1 MPTTTIPA
9 ANSHLISLNT
19 ATDLTDRYRSNR
31 NSILQTTYQGSDLL
45 PLSETFNVQDIN
57 LLSSQEGC
65 EAIRIYYG
73 MTDNLQV
80 HAVLVAVDENNAD
93 ILPGASASLNEAEN
107 IILEEGQRCPSICPP
122 DSPLNS

>member
-1 MPTTTIPA
+1 MPTTTIPGP
-9 ANSHLISLNT
+9 NSHLISLST

-31 NSILQTTYQGSDLL
+31 NSILQTAYQNSDLL
-45 PLSETFNVQDIN
+45 PQSETFNVQDIN
-57 LLSSQEGC
+57 LLASQEGC

-80 HAVLVAVDENNAD
+80 HAILVAVDEDNAD
-93 ILPGASASLNEAEN
+93 ILPDTSASLNAAEN

-122 DSPLNS
+122 ESPLNS

>member
-1 MPTTTIPA
+1 MPTTTIPS
-9 ANSHLISLNT
+9 ANSHLISLST

-31 NSILQTTYQGSDLL
+31 NSILQTSYQSSDLL

-57 LLSSQEGC
+57 LLTSQEGC

-73 MTDNLQV
+73 MTENLQV
-80 HAVLVAVDENNAD
+80 HAILVAVDEENAD
-93 ILPGASASLNEAEN
+93 ILPDPQESLNAEEN

-122 DSPLNS
+122 ESPLNS

>member
-1 MPTTTIPA
+1 MPTTTIPN
-9 ANSHLISLNT
+9 ANSHLISLST

-57 LLSSQEGC
+57 LLTSQEGC

-80 HAVLVAVDENNAD
+80 HAILVAVDEGNAD
-93 ILPGASASLNEAEN
+93 ILPDALESSNAEEN
-107 IILEEGQRCPSICPP
+107 IILEEGQRCPSICPSE
-122 DSPLNS
+122 SPLNS

>member
-1 MPTTTIPA
+1 MPTTTIPS
-9 ANSHLISLNT
+9 ANSHLISLST

-31 NSILQTTYQGSDLL
+31 NSILQTSYQSSDLL

-57 LLSSQEGC
+57 LLTSQEGC

-73 MTDNLQV
+73 MTENLQV
-80 HAVLVAVDENNAD
+80 HAILVAVDEENAD
-93 ILPGASASLNEAEN
+93 ILPDPPESLNAEDN

-122 DSPLNS
+122 ESPLNS